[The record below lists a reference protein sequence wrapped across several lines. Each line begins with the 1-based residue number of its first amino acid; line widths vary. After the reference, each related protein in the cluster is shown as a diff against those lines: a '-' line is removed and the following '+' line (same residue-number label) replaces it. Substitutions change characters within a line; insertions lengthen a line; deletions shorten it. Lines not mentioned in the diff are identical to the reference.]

1 MTGLGQ
7 FGLISDMDRYGTVC
21 SGARLHTHLPSPRH
35 LDSSPSFHSLSLFFA
50 SGRPFLRFQSAAAL
64 YDFRSYS
71 SSLSTMMRSPISFFL
86 VAFLALMAGK
96 GSWPLLPRA

>member
-1 MTGLGQ
+1 MALSAPA
-7 FGLISDMDRYGTVC
+7 LAS
-21 SGARLHTHLPSPRH
+21 THIFLLSAT
-35 LDSSPSFHSLSLFFA
+35 LDSSPSFHSLSLSFA